1 MGTGTLRGLGGS
13 RGLVSDGTSNRLRDR
28 LTPLPLVAV
37 LVLSRLLTQCNLG
50 SGRLRLGGQL
60 FDRFLIILMLFSLKN
75 GFY

>member
-1 MGTGTLRGLGGS
+1 MGTGALRGLGGS
-13 RGLVSDGTSNRLRDR
+13 RGLISNRTSDGLSDR
-28 LTPLPLVAV
+28 LTPLPLVV
-37 LVLSRLLTQCNLG
+37 VSRLLTQCNLG